1 MKPLLTS
8 LVERSVRNA
17 VRDEP
22 LPPRSADAL
31 DERGPGSA
39 GLSTSPR
46 GVVRPRLRSR
56 HEPRPDSGRF
66 DIAAIEDMIDRSPS
80 RASDAFE
87 PEMPQSQPDAN
98 ARPGDDVRHAPVHR
112 GRSPRRDIAVPGRGI
127 ERRPEPR
134 ADADAL
140 PQAEAAPISDHAR
153 TEPPRRDAA
162 LPSVPRP
169 AVPERLAPPQA
180 IREDWTGHTASEP
193 ASIAA
198 QPIARDMGPSG
209 PIGPPRPARPVTATS
224 RPRTE
229 PMTETHATP
238 QSAPERDGALRPRH
252 GASRG
257 ADASARPAAMER
269 PSAPRV
275 EITIGRVEVRA
286 VYAPPP
292 AERKTAARPMTSLD
306 DYLKQRD
313 KAG

>member
-17 VRDEP
+17 VRGEP
-22 LPPRSADAL
+22 LPPRSADAP

-66 DIAAIEDMIDRSPS
+66 DIATIEDVIDRSPS

-87 PEMPQSQPDAN
+87 PEMPQSQPDAK
-98 ARPGDDVRHAPVHR
+98 ARPGDDVRQVPVHR

-153 TEPPRRDAA
+153 MEPPRPHAG
-162 LPSVPRP
+162 LPRVRRP
-169 AVPERLAPPQA
+169 AVPERLAPPQG
-180 IREDWTGHTASEP
+180 IREDSTGHTASEP

-198 QPIARDMGPSG
+198 QPIAGDIRPSG
-209 PIGPPRPARPVTATS
+209 PIGLPRPARPVTATS

-238 QSAPERDGALRPRH
+238 QSAPERGGALRPRH

-292 AERKTAARPMTSLD
+292 AERQTAARPMTSLD